1 LQNKQNNST
10 AKPPAYSVL
19 PSTAKKLLNHLP
31 AATSTISCNQEPS
44 FFGEF
49 AELNRC
55 TAATFICQAV
65 RAHYACSLRAEYGCF
80 INFGYNILV
89 VFKILVILP
98 KPDAMLY
105 LPLCILSSAVILV
118 VFKIAERMKI
128 NTLSIILINYIVA
141 CLAGFFLFRG
151 EGAFSGQFSP
161 GSIAFMVCLGV
172 LLVVVFRL
180 VGLSTQRAGIAATS
194 VASKMSVVLPILFS
208 IWIDPHDKLT
218 STKLAGI
225 VVALVAVILS
235 VYRNDN
241 PRDSLRKIY
250 LPVLIFFGIGTIDSS
265 VKYAQATFVTG
276 ELNPLFNFV
285 IFGVAFIAGFAM
297 VAFSKPALKDLQHL
311 KTWLVGVVLGLANF
325 GSMYFMIA
333 ALNHI
338 NPATGKPAQG
348 SVVFGI
354 NNIGVVV
361 LGVLLGYTFFKERP
375 TRLNWSGI
383 ALSVVAIFILMNS

>member
-1 LQNKQNNST
+1 MRGQRLLLRFDEVADFAERGKLTLERKEST
-10 AKPPAYSVL
+10 AKLIGLFPIIMVLRIKVL
-19 PSTAKKLLNHLP
+19 PSTEPHFIFHSTSKKDL
-31 AATSTISCNQEPS
+31 T
-44 FFGEF
+44 
-49 AELNRC
+49 
-55 TAATFICQAV
+55 
-65 RAHYACSLRAEYGCF
+65 
-80 INFGYNILV
+80 NILV
-89 VFKILVILP
+89 VFKILVFLL
-98 KPDAMLY
+98 KPDAMFY
-105 LPLCILSSAVILV
+105 LLLCILSSAVILV
-118 VFKIAERMKI
+118 VFKIAERLNI

-151 EGAFSGQFSP
+151 EGGLSGRFSP
-161 GSIAFMVCLGV
+161 GSIAFMVGLGV

-208 IWIDPHDKLT
+208 IWIDPNDKLT
-218 STKLAGI
+218 PTKLAGI
-225 VVALVAVILS
+225 LVALVAVILS

>member
-1 LQNKQNNST
+1 MF
-10 AKPPAYSVL
+10 Y
-19 PSTAKKLLNHLP
+19 LL
-31 AATSTISCNQEPS
+31 
-44 FFGEF
+44 
-49 AELNRC
+49 
-55 TAATFICQAV
+55 
-65 RAHYACSLRAEYGCF
+65 
-80 INFGYNILV
+80 
-89 VFKILVILP
+89 
-98 KPDAMLY
+98 
-105 LPLCILSSAVILV
+105 LCILSSTVILV
-118 VFKIAERMKI
+118 VFKIADRYRI
-128 NTLSIILINYIVA
+128 NTLSIILINYIIA

-151 EGAFSGQFSP
+151 GSSLAGRFSP
-161 GSIAFMVCLGV
+161 GSIALMVVLGV

-180 VGLSTQRAGIAATS
+180 VGLSTQRAGIAITS
-194 VASKMSVVLPILFS
+194 VASKMSVVLPILLS
-208 IWIDPHDKLT
+208 LWIDPNDRLT
-218 STKLAGI
+218 PTKLAGI
-225 VVALVAVILS
+225 LVALVAVVLS
-235 VYRNDN
+235 AYQKDN
-241 PRDSLRKIY
+241 TKDSVRKIY
-250 LPVLIFFGIGTIDSS
+250 LPILIFFGIGSIDSS

-285 IFGVAFIAGFAM
+285 IFGVAFITGLAM

-311 KTWLVGVVLGLANF
+311 KTWVAGVILGIANF

-383 ALSVVAIFILMNS
+383 VLSVVAIFILMHS

>member
-1 LQNKQNNST
+1 M
-10 AKPPAYSVL
+10 V
-19 PSTAKKLLNHLP
+19 
-31 AATSTISCNQEPS
+31 TSRI
-44 FFGEF
+44 
-49 AELNRC
+49 
-55 TAATFICQAV
+55 
-65 RAHYACSLRAEYGCF
+65 H
-80 INFGYNILV
+80 
-89 VFKILVILP
+89 VILP
-98 KPDAMLY
+98 KPDAMFY
-105 LPLCILSSAVILV
+105 LLLCILSSTVILV
-118 VFKIAERMKI
+118 VFKIADRYRI
-128 NTLSIILINYIVA
+128 NTLSIILINYIIA

-151 EGAFSGQFSP
+151 GSSLAGRFSP
-161 GSIAFMVCLGV
+161 GSIALMVVLGV

-180 VGLSTQRAGIAATS
+180 VGLSTQRAGIAITS
-194 VASKMSVVLPILFS
+194 VASKMSVVLPILLS
-208 IWIDPHDKLT
+208 LWIDPNDRLT
-218 STKLAGI
+218 PTKLAGI
-225 VVALVAVILS
+225 LVALVAVVLS
-235 VYRNDN
+235 AYQKDN
-241 PRDSLRKIY
+241 TKDSVRKIY
-250 LPVLIFFGIGTIDSS
+250 LPILIFFGIGSIDSS

-285 IFGVAFIAGFAM
+285 IFGVAFITGLAM

-311 KTWLVGVVLGLANF
+311 KTWVAGVILGIANF

-383 ALSVVAIFILMNS
+383 VLSVVAIFILMHS